1 MTRDE
6 IINALE
12 DYESKLAKILSGF
25 TKSHDSIHIKS
36 SDHPRFREIVLQL
49 RDLFDDEFVDGKR
62 HTQALITYFNDSIS
76 NYTGSPS
83 YRGVENVK
91 GFVTAALTRAKRNP
105 LALKQSAPIAVPGRS
120 KDPEDVVHLAERLHL
135 IVRQLRERH
144 DLRPTLDVSDEYDVQ
159 DLFHALLTLSF
170 DDIRKEEWAPSYAG
184 GASRMDF
191 LLPELELVVEIK
203 KTRPSLSTKEL
214 GEQLIVDIAKYKK
227 HPMCRT
233 LYCIVYDPDGRVA
246 NPRGV
251 ESDLNTDETD
261 LAVRVMIVPTGC

>member
-6 IINALE
+6 IIDAL
-12 DYESKLAKILSGF
+12 DGYESELATILSRF
-25 TKSHDSIHIKS
+25 TKSHDAIHIS
-36 SDHPRFREIVLQL
+36 SADHPRFKEIVLQL
-49 RDLFDDEFVDGKR
+49 RDLFDDEFVDAQR
-62 HTQALITYFNDSIS
+62 HTQPLISYFNDSVS
-76 NYTGSPS
+76 NYTGAPS

-91 GFVTAALTRAKRNP
+91 GVVTAALTRARRNP
-105 LALKQSAPIAVPGRS
+105 LALKQSALITAPERT
-120 KDPEDVVHLAERLHL
+120 KDPEDIVRLAERLHL
-135 IVRQLRERH
+135 VIRQLRERH
-144 DLRPTLDVSDEYDVQ
+144 SQRPTLDVNDEYDVQ

-191 LLPELELVVEIK
+191 LLPELESVVEIK

-233 LYCIVYDPDGRVA
+233 LYCVVYDPDGRVA

-251 ESDLNTDETD
+251 ENDLHSDQAE
-261 LAVRVMIVPTGC
+261 LAVRVMIVPKGC